1 MADLIAYTDLQ
12 TFLAGSTP
20 GLTFSADEIVTAS
33 MACSAASDA
42 VRTATGRTFEAQT
55 VAQDRL
61 YTYRRPFG
69 TYSYY
74 SNYYGSVDWSV
85 VYPSLFSTAIPA
97 TILDV
102 DDFFLINQLVSAI
115 TVSDT
120 LSTSTYTP
128 TQVWPFNAASTG
140 LPCTRLVFKAGTFL
154 PLGEGQLK
162 VNAKWGWPA
171 VPLTVLNAALLQAS
185 RYFKRKDAPFGIAG
199 DVAMGSGMRLL
210 PQLDPDVALML
221 SAARR
226 WWAVA

>member
-1 MADLIAYTDLQ
+1 MADLIAYTDLE
-12 TFLAGSTP
+12 TFLG
-20 GLTFSADEIVTAS
+20 GLTFSASEVTTAS

-42 VRTATGRTFEAQT
+42 VRTATSRTFEAQT
-55 VAQDRL
+55 TAQDR
-61 YTYRRPFG
+61 YFTYRRPFG

-74 SNYYGSVDWSV
+74 SNYYGSIDWSV

-102 DDFFLINQLVSAI
+102 DDFFLVNQTVANV

-128 TQVWPFNAASTG
+128 TQVWPFNAAATG

>member
-1 MADLIAYTDLQ
+1 MADLIAYTDLE
-12 TFLAGSTP
+12 TFLG
-20 GLTFSADEIVTAS
+20 GLTFSASEVTTAS

-42 VRTATGRTFEAQT
+42 VRTATSRTFEAQT
-55 VAQDRL
+55 TAQDR
-61 YTYRRPFG
+61 YFTYRRPFG

-74 SNYYGSVDWSV
+74 SNYYGSIDWSV

-102 DDFFLINQLVSAI
+102 DDFFLVNQTVANV

-128 TQVWPFNAASTG
+128 TQVWPFNAAATG

-185 RYFKRKDAPFGIAG
+185 RFFKRKDAPFGIAG
-199 DVAMGSGMRLL
+199 DASMGNAMRLL
-210 PQLDPDVALML
+210 PQLDPDVAVLL